1 MEKCVYVL
9 EQALFF
15 VKNNGQDE
23 VMINYLEEEIKELKS
38 GNYFKPERMKH
49 IITSEEGIQAL
60 KQIKGK

>member
-23 VMINYLEEEIKELKS
+23 VMINYLEEEIEELKS
-38 GNYFKPERMKH
+38 GNYFKPERMKT
-49 IITSEEGIQAL
+49 I
-60 KQIKGK
+60 